1 MKYLSGTI
9 FVSFFLC
16 LMVACTPPIFEPPV
30 QEEEV
35 RNPNWE
41 NVGSLNASFIST
53 SRSIGISTN
62 TGSPSFDVSFIASA
76 SNIDSLVWSFP
87 GGTTND
93 SINEIIE
100 TVGYDAYGRYD
111 VGLAVFNR
119 DNEDIRYFENF
130 IDLYYKD
137 NLLFAGS
144 DATSWT
150 VSGTAAG
157 NTVFTHPVDENGL
170 PYSNWAMISYAVEQK
185 VEALK
190 NFSNFPTNDL
200 VLEFDYKLDRLPVLY
215 IDNSALSGTSLS
227 SPDTAVY
234 VAPADTAQISNTTR
248 VESPVI
254 YPGEK
259 RFSIEYNN
267 IPIWTATRI
276 NQGFYEHVRL
286 DLPSLSSFTIA
297 LLREPQEMITK
308 LIPFVPDAIAQTST
322 PTIGGPTFLSSQNP
336 TGDDDNDGVSNMA
349 DAFPENPSEQL
360 DTDRD
365 GYGNNF
371 DNDDDGDGYL
381 DTTEV
386 ANGSDPL
393 DDTSIPNYVIQ
404 HVRYPYDLN
413 IRNMTIKIKE
423 D

>member
-1 MKYLSGTI
+1 MKFNSGTFI
-9 FVSFFLC
+9 VSFILLFV
-16 LMVACTPPIFEPPV
+16 VACTPPIFEPPV
-30 QEEEV
+30 QEEEA

-62 TGSPSFDVSFIASA
+62 TGSPSFDVTFIASA

-93 SINEIIE
+93 LIDEISE
-100 TVGYDAYGRYD
+100 TVSYDAYGRYD
-111 VGLAVFNR
+111 VGLEVFNR
-119 DNEDIRYFENF
+119 DNADSRYFENF
-130 IDLYYKD
+130 IELYYKD
-137 NLLFAGS
+137 NLLFDGS

-150 VSGTAAG
+150 VSGTAVG
-157 NTVFTHPVDENGL
+157 TTVFTHPVDENGV
-170 PYSNWAMISYAVEQK
+170 PYSNRAMLSYSVEQK

-190 NFSNFPTNDL
+190 NFSDFPTNDL
-200 VLEFDYKLDRLPVLY
+200 VLEFDYKLERLPVLY
-215 IDNSALSGTSLS
+215 IDNSILSGTSLT
-227 SPDTAVY
+227 SPDSAEYVSPANTALI
-234 VAPADTAQISNTTR
+234 TNTTR

-267 IPIWTATRI
+267 IPVWTATRI
-276 NQGFYEHVRL
+276 NEGFYEHVLL
-286 DLPSLSSFTIA
+286 DLPSLSSFAIA

-308 LIPFVPDAIAQTST
+308 LIPFVPNASVMESPRTVGTATVST
-322 PTIGGPTFLSSQNP
+322 SQNP
-336 TGDDDNDGVSNMA
+336 SGDDDNDGVSNIA

-413 IRNMTIKIKE
+413 IRNMTIKMKE